1 MNRSRIRT
9 CLVPLVA
16 LALLVGGCGSSTVS
30 RQAAPDARGCS
41 DWPSQTGETF
51 VSLDGASQFEVEPFL
66 LAGTA
71 DLAIAWEAY
80 GCDEI
85 TRVGYTR
92 LDATGELAKPRYLA
106 SPNGQMASNITL
118 ARDGAGALFTAWA
131 SWTPGPDR
139 AQPHLQASD
148 IHIQFARWPANAAG
162 FEAPLEV
169 SEPIT
174 SPLYDKPWMIVIPG
188 GALLIGYTDLRR
200 GGIWVAASADGGASF
215 QRALVDPAMG
225 NFVGLCP
232 DGRPGGAY
240 LTYFV
245 NRTIRLAHTNDGGLT
260 WSAPVNAAVSDPTG
274 DIACQDPMCVADGD
288 DVYVSYSRTHDSA
301 DTPVQRLVAVHVAH
315 LTWGASVLNGDVVAL
330 TSPAAPADGGGPVS
344 DGGEAQGFLL
354 FPQLGRR
361 ADGALGLAA
370 YRAAGD
376 GAGLADLVAMVS
388 PDGGRSFTSPIP
400 FATGLTPS
408 LQRHVPDWLG
418 DYFGWAPIATGLGA
432 AFVDNRSGFSHIV
445 LEEMR

>member
-1 MNRSRIRT
+1 
-9 CLVPLVA
+9 
-16 LALLVGGCGSSTVS
+16 
-30 RQAAPDARGCS
+30 
-41 DWPSQTGETF
+41 
-51 VSLDGASQFEVEPFL
+51 
-66 LAGTA
+66 
-71 DLAIAWEAY
+71 
-80 GCDEI
+80 
-85 TRVGYTR
+85 
-92 LDATGELAKPRYLA
+92 
-106 SPNGQMASNITL
+106 
-118 ARDGAGALFTAWA
+118 
-131 SWTPGPDR
+131 
-139 AQPHLQASD
+139 
-148 IHIQFARWPANAAG
+148 
-162 FEAPLEV
+162 
-169 SEPIT
+169 
-174 SPLYDKPWMIVIPG
+174 MIVIPG
-188 GALLIGYTDLRR
+188 GALLLGYTDLRR

-388 PDGGRSFTSPIP
+388 PGRSEPRSRSRPASPRACS
-400 FATGLTPS
+400 ATCPT
-408 LQRHVPDWLG
+408 
-418 DYFGWAPIATGLGA
+418 GWATTSAGPQSQPALAPRSWTTGA
-432 AFVDNRSGFSHIV
+432 AFRTSCWRRCASRAWPAPARAGRAPWRPAQRWPGIRGSPWPARDRWSTPRRGRRRPRTPPHCTGA
-445 LEEMR
+445 